1 MLMEDPGG
9 TSNKCCR
16 SPMLMED
23 LEVLVTNV
31 CRSPMLMEDPGG
43 TSNKCL

>member
-9 TSNKCCR
+9 TSNNVCR
-16 SPMLMED
+16 FPMLMA
-23 LEVLVTNV
+23 
-31 CRSPMLMEDPGG
+31 DPGG

>member
-9 TSNKCCR
+9 TSN
-16 SPMLMED
+16 
-23 LEVLVTNV
+23 NV
-31 CRSPMLMEDPGG
+31 CRSPMLMADPGG

>member
-1 MLMEDPGG
+1 M
-9 TSNKCCR
+9 
-16 SPMLMED
+16 

-31 CRSPMLMEDPGG
+31 CRSSMLMEDPGG